1 MQRENPMMKSAF
13 LALSVLAACTMPLS
27 QAETPPA
34 EVRVEPVQVMV
45 LGTYHFG
52 NPGMDLVNT
61 DADDVLAPH
70 RQAQLEDL
78 AERLIAFRPTAIAV
92 ERVRRTDDALDPNFA
107 DFVPEDLTQKRDE
120 RVQIGYR
127 IAHKTGI
134 DRVYAVDTQEGEIA
148 YFPFD
153 RVEAFAARTGREDKI
168 ASLIDT
174 IKTQAEVLMQDQ
186 VSTPIAEL
194 LARQNDPAV
203 IRSMHAD
210 FYYGLL
216 DMSDIEDAA
225 GAVLNYGWYARNA
238 EIFAN
243 IAEIAEPGDRILV
256 VYGSGHNYWL
266 RHFAQ
271 ETPGFEL
278 VEAAPYLTD

>member
-1 MQRENPMMKSAF
+1 MKSAL
-13 LALSVLAACTMPLS
+13 LALSVLAACAVPLS

-34 EVRVEPVQVMV
+34 EDRVEPVQVMV
-45 LGTYHFG
+45 LGTYHFE
-52 NPGMDLVNT
+52 NPGLDLVNT

-70 RQAQLEDL
+70 RQAELQDL
-78 AERLIAFRPTAIAV
+78 AERLTTFRPTAIAL
-92 ERVRRTDDALDPNFA
+92 ERIRQTDDALDPNFV
-107 DFVPEDLTQKRDE
+107 DFVPEDLTRKRNE

-127 IAHKTGI
+127 IAHETGI
-134 DRVYAVDTQEGEIA
+134 DRVYAVDTQDGEIA

-168 ASLIDT
+168 TSLIDT
-174 IKTQAEVLMQDQ
+174 IKTQAEVLMQDLP
-186 VSTPIAEL
+186 STPIAEL

-203 IRSMHAD
+203 IRTMHSD

-243 IAEIAEPGDRILV
+243 ITEIAEPGDRILI

-278 VEAAPYLTD
+278 VEATPYLTD